1 VTNTKNDQ
9 VKISVLKPRPEID
22 RDSKSKETFLQFE
35 RLLSELRKRELPD
48 EIVSVINSDLD
59 EINSIADSEKTF
71 RKKVREKQ
79 SLIIRT
85 LEKKQKIVPRNYYRN
100 IWLAIGM
107 AVFGIPLGVVFGISL
122 DNMAFIGI
130 GLPIGLAIG
139 IGIGAEMDKKAFR
152 EGRQLDIE
160 IKN

>member
-1 VTNTKNDQ
+1 M
-9 VKISVLKPRPEID
+9 KISELKPRPEID

-48 EIVSVINSDLD
+48 EIVSDINSDLD
-59 EINSIADSEKTF
+59 EINSIADSGKTF

-79 SLIIRT
+79 PRIIRT

-100 IWLAIGM
+100 MWLAIGM
-107 AVFGIPLGVVFGISL
+107 AVFGIPFGVVFGISL
-122 DNMAFIGI
+122 GNMAFIGI
-130 GLPIGLAIG
+130 GLPIGMVIG
-139 IGIGAEMDKKAFR
+139 IAVGAEMDKKAFR